1 MEIIIQSKR
10 FNLAFIWVLNACQ
23 HFPSFQCFG
32 KCSLFTIPKAADT
45 SDHFRIFTV
54 VGNKDSADFN

>member
-10 FNLAFIWVLNACQ
+10 FNLAFIWVLNARQ

-32 KCSLFTIPKAADT
+32 KCSLFTIPKAADACL
-45 SDHFRIFTV
+45 IIL
-54 VGNKDSADFN
+54 GYLQL